1 MGKIERGEHT
11 AALALVLKIAKA
23 LGVRSA
29 LKFSWPGGL
38 PDLAAAPEFHEL

>member
-23 LGVRSA
+23 LGVSSA
-29 LKFSWPGGL
+29 ELMIGTEVL
-38 PDLAAAPEFHEL
+38 LARGTT